1 MAKGTW
7 RVLAAGSPDLVW
19 HRPRFSPDGSQ
30 VAASLH
36 EGGAWGVA
44 VIDVGS
50 GAVRRLPG
58 VDGTSRYA
66 PAFVA
71 SGRELVVVSE
81 QGGIANLELVPIDA
95 GVPRALTRVTG
106 AVVGPDVSRGDSSVW
121 FLALRSGGYDVRR
134 LPSVDGSLGIVAI
147 HGDLT
152 PVVPPTAVTAMLGG
166 SPFTIHDSRF
176 TVADYGLGPRR
187 WRVLPAFTHGADGTT
202 ATLMAGNVDPVARL
216 SMVAQGGVGT
226 PGAWSGASV
235 AATSRRLAVAVEA
248 SAWSIESRPSETVN
262 SLAPAASDMR
272 YTGTGLVARIAGE
285 GSRLGYVARAGGS
298 AGTVSNES
306 LGSATRIQALA
317 EARGRVTLQLGGLT
331 LGAAAGLSGFTGRTG
346 DDDWRRVITTGALV
360 AGTARAYVSGDFL
373 YGSATRGKSG
383 QIWLAHEAFLAGGSP
398 VPFVDG
404 LHVSQRLAVPGAPP
418 GFAHGARVA
427 TYKLSVGGLP
437 FEPFALW
444 AGGGD
449 EITSLTRMA
458 GAERSF
464 STATLGFVRLPA
476 IRARAGAAWLFDD
489 SFGRRLRAWAS
500 VIYSP

>member
-1 MAKGTW
+1 MDGFDGVKQAAQAAQ
-7 RVLAAGSPDLVW
+7 RVGRIVSVLGC
-19 HRPRFSPDGSQ
+19 Q
-30 VAASLH
+30 
-36 EGGAWGVA
+36 A
-44 VIDVGS
+44 V
-50 GAVRRLPG
+50 
-58 VDGTSRYA
+58 
-66 PAFVA
+66 FV
-71 SGRELVVVSE
+71 
-81 QGGIANLELVPIDA
+81 LERDA
-95 GVPRALTRVTG
+95 
-106 AVVGPDVSRGDSSVW
+106 
-121 FLALRSGGYDVRR
+121 
-134 LPSVDGSLGIVAI
+134 
-147 HGDLT
+147 
-152 PVVPPTAVTAMLGG
+152 
-166 SPFTIHDSRF
+166 
-176 TVADYGLGPRR
+176 
-187 WRVLPAFTHGADGTT
+187 
-202 ATLMAGNVDPVARL
+202 
-216 SMVAQGGVGT
+216 Q
-226 PGAWSGASV
+226 
-235 AATSRRLAVAVEA
+235 
-248 SAWSIESRPSETVN
+248 
-262 SLAPAASDMR
+262 
-272 YTGTGLVARIAGE
+272 
-285 GSRLGYVARAGGS
+285 
-298 AGTVSNES
+298 GTVSPMQIGALVKVLVGQTVVYGAVSGLSIPVPSTEPGAAEMRVVELTLIGEMTAAAPGRPSQFRRGVSFFPS
-306 LGSATRIQALA
+306 LGDPVFAAARDDFVQVYAPPAAASVSIGTLYHDRSIQAHGLTDELLGKRLVNPLA
-317 EARGRVTLQLGGLT
+317 NLLLGGLT